1 MNAIFAV
8 NSVDGFGLGDTMPWP
23 RSSGDLSRFKALTTG
38 HTVVMGA
45 STWLSNIPR
54 PFPNRRNCVLSSTLV
69 DDRCE
74 VFPDITSLMMNLKEQ
89 ENVWVIGGR
98 HVLLGMRMY
107 IHTVYLTRFK
117 SSMPAT
123 ITLDTEEYLRG
134 FTLTNSQDF
143 GDHTFDIYQRTV

>member
-23 RSSGDLSRFKALTTG
+23 RSSGDLSRFRLLTSG
-38 HTVVMGA
+38 NTVVMGA

-74 VFPDITSLMMNLKEQ
+74 VFPDITSLMMNIKED
-89 ENVWVIGGR
+89 ERVWVIGGR
-98 HVLLGMRMY
+98 HVLLGMRRY
-107 IHTVYLTRFK
+107 ITMVYLTRFK
-117 SSMPAT
+117 SSQPAT
-123 ITLDTEEYLRG
+123 ITLNTEEYLQG
-134 FTLTNSQDF
+134 FTQTSSQDF
-143 GDHTFDIYQRTV
+143 GDHVFDIYTREL